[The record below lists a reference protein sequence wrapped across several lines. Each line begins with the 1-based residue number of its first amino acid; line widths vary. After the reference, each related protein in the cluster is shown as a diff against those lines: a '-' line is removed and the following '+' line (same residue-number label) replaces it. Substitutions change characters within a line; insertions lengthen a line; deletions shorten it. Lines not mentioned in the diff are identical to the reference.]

1 MNSELIRKDF
11 PILETKVNG
20 YPVVYFDNGAT
31 TQRPPP
37 VMRAVM
43 DYVTRN
49 NGNPSSRRPHLCHV
63 RIGSI

>member
-20 YPVVYFDNGAT
+20 HPVVYFDNGAT
-31 TQRPPP
+31 TQRPLP

-43 DYVTRN
+43 NYVTRSN
-49 NGNPSSRRPHLCHV
+49 
-63 RIGSI
+63 